1 MKRLEFQ
8 LQAVLTLRQ
17 RSEQAALKQY
27 GRAIQARQ
35 AAADQLP
42 AMELELCEARR
53 SWLNALAD
61 GCAAVRAAQMLGYCH
76 LLEERKLQCEQALHL
91 ADVELNQ
98 ASQRML
104 QAREQREAV
113 EKIVARQRERHD
125 RDLRDDERQL
135 IDDLVNR
142 QSPISFSG
150 KHAAPPLW
158 N

>member
-1 MKRLEFQ
+1 MKRFEFK

-17 RSEQAALKQY
+17 RSEQAALEKY

-35 AAADQLP
+35 AAADQLS
-42 AMELELCEARR
+42 AMDFELCEARR

-76 LLEERKLQCEQALHL
+76 LLEERKGHCEQALHL

-98 ASQRML
+98 ASQKML
-104 QAREQREAV
+104 YARQQREAV
-113 EKIVARQRERHD
+113 ENVMARQRERHD
-125 RDLRDDERQL
+125 HDLRDEERKL
-135 IDDLVNR
+135 IDDLVSR
-142 QSPISFSG
+142 RSPISFSG
-150 KHAAPPLW
+150 KHTAEGLW